1 MSFFCHKLCAGKC
14 WVKLKFCLP
23 NICWPATVVGRVK
36 ICILLEIRRVAVL
49 PISVA
54 VAKQAVFGELGAACW
69 STEMVLLPRQSNGTW
84 NFLKMGKEEILGGL
98 MDWKEYLV
106 EEGFYWFLH
115 LANSAKSSVQK
126 WYNLIA
132 LNFEYV
138 LIFIRNIVW
147 RCFILFHIL
156 QILSGFPSRNSNSSL
171 SCFFL
176 TVFSWSGTGKS
187 ILCGIC
193 LLDLFWSKQN
203 GKRIGWSVFAQM
215 WIFIY
220 DNFCLW
226 LSE

>member
-138 LIFIRNIVW
+138 WYSFE
-147 RCFILFHIL
+147 
-156 QILSGFPSRNSNSSL
+156 ILSGGVLSSFTFYKFFPGFPQEIPILPRL
-171 SCFFL
+171 AFFL

-187 ILCGIC
+187 ILCGIG
-193 LLDLFWSKQN
+193 LLDLLLIEAEWKVECFCTD
-203 GKRIGWSVFAQM
+203 V
-215 WIFIY
+215 
-220 DNFCLW
+220 NFYLW
-226 LSE
+226 